1 VRVETVQVG
10 RAVLD
15 VAVARE
21 RLPGTL
27 EHYGFYPRGLRERQ
41 LRPASVDAP

>member
-1 VRVETVQVG
+1 M
-10 RAVLD
+10 LD

-27 EHYGFYPRGLRERQ
+27 EHYGFYPQELVERGAAAR
-41 LRPASVDAP
+41 